1 MKRRTNDGATALML
15 AADRGHGMCVDILLG
30 AGANVNAENGS
41 GRTALIYAADTG
53 YLKCIQLL
61 LAAGASVNS
70 NDSNGETA
78 LNVAMRP
85 RETGNNI
92 GRRKYVQ
99 MVLTVDTKILFSP
112 HTFCET
118 KRKWT
123 KLLFVAGGTTG
134 RNIPHGTPDFFEETK
149 ESCLSLKSQCR
160 RVVKKHLTSAI
171 KCTVEFSY

>member
-92 GRRKYVQ
+92 GRRNMFKWCSPWIRKY
-99 MVLTVDTKILFSP
+99 FSH
-112 HTFCET
+112 HTPFGDKTEG
-118 KRKWT
+118 T

-171 KCTVEFSY
+171 KCTVEFSC